1 MKISTGSGDRGRTSL
16 FSGERVRKD
25 DLRLEAQGDLDEL
38 NAVIGCL
45 AASLPTAAAGLKPEL
60 GAVQADLFP
69 VGAWLSLGG
78 PSPAADLLPP
88 LDPGRTARLE
98 QAIARMEGALPELRS
113 FVLPGGGIAAGWAHL
128 ARTVCRRTERR
139 VVRLFDARTD
149 DPPPA
154 LLEAVRYLNRL
165 SDYFFLLARTL
176 NRLEGIEETPW
187 RKEP

>member
-25 DLRLEAQGDLDEL
+25 DMRLEAAGDLDEL

-45 AASLPTAAAGLKPEL
+45 AAGLPAAAAELKPEL
-60 GAVQADLFP
+60 GTVQADLFSI
-69 VGAWLSLGG
+69 GAWLSLSG

-98 QAIARMEGALPELRS
+98 KAITRMESALPALRS
-113 FVLPGGGIAAGWAHL
+113 FLMPEGCAAAGWAHL

-139 VVRLFDARTD
+139 VVRLFDLRPE
-149 DPPPA
+149 DPPAA

-176 NRLEGIEETPW
+176 NRLEGIEEALW
-187 RKEP
+187 RRET